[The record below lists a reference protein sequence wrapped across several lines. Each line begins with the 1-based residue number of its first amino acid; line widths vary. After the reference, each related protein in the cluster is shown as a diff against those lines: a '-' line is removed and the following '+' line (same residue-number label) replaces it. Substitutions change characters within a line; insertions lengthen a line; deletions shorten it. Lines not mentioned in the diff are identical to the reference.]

1 MSNKRAEEEDMF
13 ELHRLLVQN
22 AIALLSRGRLLV
34 YKGEAVLVD
43 GKPTYDLPTAAE
55 LTAAAR
61 ILKDNGIDT
70 PHMGAK
76 DASAEAAALAGI
88 LTDLQEL
95 PELDNEYTSRH

>member
-43 GKPTYDLPTAAE
+43 GKPTYDSA
-55 LTAAAR
+55 
-61 ILKDNGIDT
+61 NG
-70 PHMGAK
+70 
-76 DASAEAAALAGI
+76 S
-88 LTDLQEL
+88 
-95 PELDNEYTSRH
+95 